1 MAEQT
6 KAVSTQVFSPEQEAE
21 RLRLLTNYHAQ
32 DHLARWNAY
41 DKQAGKNREVVYY
54 PAVWRL
60 YELNLRYP
68 IANFDCDIV
77 HMDAEKDF
85 CIVRARLYLGT
96 DFAVSPKRAVAHK
109 QGKLSE
115 LDKVE
120 TKAMARAARNFGV
133 GTEHALDMDDLEA
146 DSVGIQPAGNG
157 HAVTVVEA
165 DTPKEQALHELAH
178 PGSYEQHEAN
188 NNQEPE
194 RTAQDISPAI
204 QRMIDIAKHRAEKLG
219 VSWEAVKKEARVNF
233 PDTKLVASSFVHI
246 NGWLTNEEKKAS
258 AGAGK

>member
-54 PAVWRL
+54 PAAWRL

-146 DSVGIQPAGNG
+146 DFVGTQPAGNG

-165 DTPKEQALHELAH
+165 DKPKDQALHDLVK

-188 NNQEPE
+188 GHQALVLEDV
-194 RTAQDISPAI
+194 Q
-204 QRMIDIAKHRAEKLG
+204 KRAVVTGIKTRKDWQFFNAETFGEFVPDEKLKDDQKRLAQLN
-219 VSWEAVKKEARVNF
+219 EAI
-233 PDTKLVASSFVHI
+233 T
-246 NGWLTNEEKKAS
+246 KKAG

>member
-1 MAEQT
+1 MVEQT

-21 RLRLLTNYHAQ
+21 RLRLLGNYHAQ
-32 DHLARWNAY
+32 DHLAKWNAY

-54 PAVWRL
+54 PAAWRF

-85 CIVRARLYLGT
+85 CIVKARLYLGT

-120 TKAMARAARNFGV
+120 TKAMARCARNFGV

-146 DSVGIQPAGNG
+146 DAISPEQEANNG
-157 HAVTVVEA
+157 HAVRVVDADKPAPAPVVEA
-165 DTPKEQALHELAH
+165 AQANGHHDLPTLRELQARCKVLFGAGRWQAVILKALKVEDPDLTIQEDDLTPDDREK
-178 PGSYEQHEAN
+178 
-188 NNQEPE
+188 
-194 RTAQDISPAI
+194 
-204 QRMIDIAKHRAEKLG
+204 IAAYM
-219 VSWEAVKKEARVNF
+219 
-233 PDTKLVASSFVHI
+233 DFVES
-246 NGWLTNEEKKAS
+246 TKKAS
-258 AGAGK
+258 AGTGK